1 MPTRGLPDGRH
12 ELSVAVIDAAQNV
25 STVLD
30 QKISTYNPQR
40 TPIPRGR
47 HSVHAQFV
55 ISWSWRGRTTR
66 LRSISSRG
74 LTRRA
79 TVRIGCRGR
88 GCPRLKA
95 TTARAPAV
103 RGLLRGVAG
112 RDFHAGDRLLIT
124 VSAPGRTAEHI
135 ELLMRDNRAPR
146 ARLLRR

>member
-1 MPTRGLPDGRH
+1 MAIGVGGRLVWAGTPSDNNGHCVPVGTDASTGALMFDYQQPCPPTVVVDAPVPTRGLPDGRH

-74 LTRRA
+74 LTGARPSGSA
-79 TVRIGCRGR
+79 VVDAAARG
-88 GCPRLKA
+88 
-95 TTARAPAV
+95 
-103 RGLLRGVAG
+103 
-112 RDFHAGDRLLIT
+112 
-124 VSAPGRTAEHI
+124 
-135 ELLMRDNRAPR
+135 
-146 ARLLRR
+146 